1 MKLQHNIIILL
12 FPLAGS
18 IFRLPKWLYNPL
30 TIVTHLPSTFLQT
43 KSEPQNTDLH
53 SCGSDITDE
62 NPIFSRPKIFHSQR
76 CQAKIEINPKI
87 CNLRVKLTEFN
98 LGPGREEECGDDKF
112 YISTNIDDER
122 NRDRGADPS
131 GSICGARAGTEVH
144 IPVSQIRTV
153 YLNVGLSSTGKS
165 TARWSM
171 KVHQERCEDNLVRK
185 FGLLDSVERCRNRR
199 KSRQNAKETFRRMKK
214 QLFSRRRS
222 HRNRRSVFD
231 WLFKFGDNVSGDKT
245 DEAGVTRKTAGSQQN
260 TFHKVTGVK
269 NTNGVPADFFV
280 VASSSNMEL
289 SKYSSQDSGGPPSP
303 VKISQRQTDNKL
315 KVKRNY
321 KRRKSLFKTTK
332 SKKSPCPVY
341 LYTLSEGLTCM
352 CR

>member
-1 MKLQHNIIILL
+1 MGLL
-12 FPLAGS
+12 TTN
-18 IFRLPKWLYNPL
+18 RLIEF
-30 TIVTHLPSTFLQT
+30 TIA
-43 KSEPQNTDLH
+43 
-53 SCGSDITDE
+53 I
-62 NPIFSRPKIFHSQR
+62 
-76 CQAKIEINPKI
+76 A
-87 CNLRVKLTEFN
+87 
-98 LGPGREEECGDDKF
+98 
-112 YISTNIDDER
+112 
-122 NRDRGADPS
+122 
-131 GSICGARAGTEVH
+131 
-144 IPVSQIRTV
+144 
-153 YLNVGLSSTGKS
+153 
-165 TARWSM
+165 
-171 KVHQERCEDNLVRK
+171 
-185 FGLLDSVERCRNRR
+185 GLLDSVDRCRNKR

-231 WLFKFGDNVSGDKT
+231 WLFKFNDRKVSSEEDKT
-245 DEAGVTRKTAGSQQN
+245 SDKIDEVEVTRKTAGSQRN

-289 SKYSSQDSGGPPSP
+289 SKYSSQDSGGSASP
-303 VKISQRQTDNKL
+303 VKIAQGQTDNKL

-332 SKKSPCPVY
+332 SEKSSCPVF